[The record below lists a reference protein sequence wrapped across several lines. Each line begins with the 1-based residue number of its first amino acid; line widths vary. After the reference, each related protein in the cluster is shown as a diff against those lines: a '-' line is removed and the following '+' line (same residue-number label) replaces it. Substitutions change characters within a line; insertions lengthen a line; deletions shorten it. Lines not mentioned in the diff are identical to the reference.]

1 MLSPSRLVCILL
13 TIAAGLWIAAI
24 LPAEIVRYRNAPVMK
39 TVHAGKAVPPAVLD
53 AAIADTEWASGVS
66 LCSTGPLTD
75 LGTLHATKA
84 FAGIRAGARG
94 AAQRHLAA
102 ARTAFVGAA
111 RCSPLRSEVWLN
123 LAQLSLRAGGI
134 TADAVRYY
142 KLSAYTAPREA
153 WAAERRVQAAIRLAS
168 LFDEEARQIVKHD
181 LRILESAME
190 PRRKRLLDRTNMAS
204 FAELRAYFDQQ

>member
-1 MLSPSRLVCILL
+1 MPAASHLIRIFL
-13 TIAAGLWIAAI
+13 TIAAATWIAAI
-24 LPAEIVRYRNAPVMK
+24 LPAEIARYGSAPVMQA
-39 TVHAGKAVPPAVLD
+39 VHDGKPVSPAALD
-53 AAIADTEWASGVS
+53 AAIADIEWASGLS

-75 LGTLHATKA
+75 LGTLHATRA
-84 FAGIRAGARG
+84 FAGIRAGARK
-94 AAQRHLAA
+94 AAERHLAA

-134 TADAVRYY
+134 NTDAVRYY

-153 WAAERRVQAAIRLAS
+153 WAAERRIRAALHMAA
-168 LFDEEARQIVKHD
+168 LFDEEARQIAKHD

-190 PRRKRLLDRTNMAS
+190 PRRRRLLDRTDMAS
-204 FAELRAYFDQQ
+204 FADLRAYFDQ